1 MDKKI
6 VPTKGKVFHTPISK
20 AVRQDS
26 LGVIEDSLA
35 NPLCANPGS
44 SSTIDMFELN
54 NEPMHGVDLP
64 DKKPETYRNQFILED
79 FLYKNGCNIVLDW
92 GNSNLTFV
100 VLIESK
106 FPSGKTV
113 RKDDGD
119 IVGLSA
125 VIKYKPGSAS
135 KVHICLVFVI
145 ERLRR
150 NGLGTKMLTH
160 IASMYPRS
168 TITLSVAFEQ
178 ADVLKFYMDKGNAKL
193 TSVDAKKK
201 LFVLSLDNIKLFS
214 DIPLPRIEI

>member
-1 MDKKI
+1 MVRKNNLQ
-6 VPTKGKVFHTPISK
+6 VKGLP
-20 AVRQDS
+20 
-26 LGVIEDSLA
+26 
-35 NPLCANPGS
+35 CAHPSPEGS
-44 SSTIDMFELN
+44 GSTIDMFELN

-64 DKKPETYRNQFILED
+64 DKKPETYKNQFILED

-92 GNSNLTFV
+92 GNSNMTFV
-100 VLIESK
+100 VLIESI
-106 FPSGKTV
+106 G
-113 RKDDGD
+113 KDDGD

-145 ERLRR
+145 EKLRR
-150 NGLGTKMLTH
+150 KGLGTKMLTH

-178 ADVLKFYMDKGNAKL
+178 ADLLKFYMGKGLAKL

-214 DIPLPRIEI
+214 DIPLPI